1 MITNEWLQSI
11 RPRSAAPA
19 PETALFHST
28 RGHLI
33 ATRPVAPSDSGLIA
47 ELLAGL
53 SAQSL
58 FLRYCM
64 PMPRMAPEMMAR
76 EAARLGQ
83 THSTRQLTVVAL
95 ACVGGVEQVIA
106 VAELAR
112 DSGSPAVAEIALV
125 VADAYQ
131 REGIGSALCAYLI
144 AAARRQGLA
153 ALHAMALAENA
164 AVRRMVAR
172 SGAPY
177 TAETRQGMTTIQ
189 IDLRGVNPASEPAAL
204 MLA

>member
-1 MITNEWLQSI
+1 MIINECFQSVH
-11 RPRSAAPA
+11 PRSDAPA
-19 PETALFHST
+19 IGTALFRST

-33 ATRPVAPSDSGLIA
+33 ANRPVAPNDTGRIA

-64 PMPRMAPEMMAR
+64 PMPRMAPETVAR

-83 THSTRQLTVVAL
+83 AHSTQQLTVVAL

-112 DSGSPAVAEIALV
+112 DAASPAVAEIALV

-131 REGIGSALCAYLI
+131 REGIGSALCAYLV

-153 ALHAMALAENA
+153 ALRAKALAENT

-189 IDLRGVNPASEPAAL
+189 IDLRNVVQVGGAASA
-204 MLA
+204 

>member
-1 MITNEWLQSI
+1 MITNAWTH
-11 RPRSAAPA
+11 SAHSHSDAALPQ
-19 PETALFHST
+19 TALFHST
-28 RGHLI
+28 RGRLI
-33 ATRPVAPSDSGLIA
+33 AARPVAPSDAGMIG

-64 PMPRMAPEMMAR
+64 PMPRMAPETVAR
-76 EAARLGQ
+76 EIARLGQ
-83 THSTRQLTVVAL
+83 AHSTQQLTVVAL
-95 ACVGGVEQVIA
+95 AWVGGVEQVIA
-106 VAELAR
+106 VAELMHDA
-112 DSGSPAVAEIALV
+112 GSPDVAEIALV

-131 REGIGSALCAYLI
+131 RAGIGSALCAYLV

-153 ALHAMALAENA
+153 TLRAMALAENA
-164 AVRRMVAR
+164 AIRRMVAR

-189 IDLRGVNPASEPAAL
+189 INL
-204 MLA
+204 

>member
-1 MITNEWLQSI
+1 MITNESIQSVH
-11 RPRSAAPA
+11 PRSYATL

-28 RGHLI
+28 RGRLI
-33 ATRPVAPSDSGLIA
+33 ATRHVAPSDSGLIA
-47 ELLAGL
+47 DLLAGL
-53 SAQSL
+53 SARSL

-64 PMPRMAPEMMAR
+64 PMPRMAPEAVAR

-83 THSTRQLTVVAL
+83 AHSTRQITVVAL

-112 DSGSPAVAEIALV
+112 DSSSSAVAEIALV

-131 REGIGSALCAYLI
+131 REGIGSALCAYLV

-153 ALHAMALAENA
+153 ALRAMALAENA
-164 AVRRMVAR
+164 AVRRMVAH

-189 IDLRGVNPASEPAAL
+189 IDLGLGVGD
-204 MLA
+204 

>member
-1 MITNEWLQSI
+1 MITNAWTQ
-11 RPRSAAPA
+11 PAHPHSAAPQ
-19 PETALFHST
+19 PETVLFHST
-28 RGHLI
+28 RGQLI
-33 ATRPVAPSDSGLIA
+33 TARPVAPGDAGMIG

-64 PMPRMAPEMMAR
+64 PMPRMAPETVAR
-76 EAARLGQ
+76 ETARLGQ
-83 THSTRQLTVVAL
+83 LHSTRQLTVVAL
-95 ACVGGVEQVIA
+95 ASVGDLEQVIA

-112 DSGSPAVAEIALV
+112 DAGSPTIAEIALV

-131 REGIGSALCAYLI
+131 RAGIGSALCDYLV
-144 AAARRQGLA
+144 AVARRQGLA
-153 ALHAMALAENA
+153 ALRVMALAENA

-189 IDLRGVNPASEPAAL
+189 IDLG
-204 MLA
+204 

>member
-1 MITNEWLQSI
+1 MINESI
-11 RPRSAAPA
+11 QLTYSGVAIAAPSG
-19 PETALFHST
+19 ALFWSE
-28 RGHLI
+28 RG
-33 ATRPVAPSDSGLIA
+33 RPIVNRLAQPGDAGMIA

-64 PMPRMAPEMMAR
+64 PMPRMAPEAAAI

-83 THSTRQLTVVAL
+83 AHSARQIAAVAL
-95 ACVGGVEQVIA
+95 ARVQGVDQIVA

-112 DSGSPAVAEIALV
+112 DADTPAEAEIALV

-131 REGIGSALCAYLI
+131 REGIGSALCTYLI
-144 AAARRQGLA
+144 SAAQREGLA
-153 ALHAMALAENA
+153 ALRVMALAENR

-172 SGAPY
+172 SGAAY
-177 TAETRQGMTTIQ
+177 TSETRHGMTTIQ
-189 IDLRGVNPASEPAAL
+189 ITL
-204 MLA
+204 

>member
-1 MITNEWLQSI
+1 MIINECFQSVH
-11 RPRSAAPA
+11 PRSDAPA
-19 PETALFHST
+19 IGTALFRST
-28 RGHLI
+28 RGRLI
-33 ATRPVAPSDSGLIA
+33 ANRPVAPNDSGMIA

-64 PMPRMAPEMMAR
+64 PMSRMAPETVAR

-83 THSTRQLTVVAL
+83 AHSTQQFTVVAL
-95 ACVGGVEQVIA
+95 ACIGGVEQVIA

-112 DSGSPAVAEIALV
+112 DVASSAVAEIALV

-131 REGIGSALCAYLI
+131 REGIGSALCAYLV

-153 ALHAMALAENA
+153 ALRAEALAENT

-177 TAETRQGMTTIQ
+177 TAATSRGMTTIQ
-189 IDLRGVNPASEPAAL
+189 IDLRNVVQVSGAASA
-204 MLA
+204 

>member
-1 MITNEWLQSI
+1 MIRYEWFHSI
-11 RPRSAAPA
+11 HPHFQPRPKEIV
-19 PETALFHST
+19 PEATLFHSKH
-28 RGHLI
+28 GYLI
-33 ATRPVAPSDSGLIA
+33 ANRLAAPNDAGMIA
-47 ELLAGL
+47 ELLASL

-64 PMPRMAPEMMAR
+64 PMPRMAPEMVAR
-76 EAARLGQ
+76 ETARLMQ
-83 THSTRQLTVVAL
+83 RSAQQLTAVAL
-95 ACVGGVEQVIA
+95 TESSGVERVIG

-112 DSGSPAVAEIALV
+112 DAGSPAAAEIALV

-131 REGIGSALCAYLI
+131 REGIGSALCAYLV

-153 ALHAMALAENA
+153 ALRALAMAENT

-172 SGAPY
+172 SGASY

-189 IDLRGVNPASEPAAL
+189 IDLRNVGQLSAAAL
-204 MLA
+204 V

>member
-1 MITNEWLQSI
+1 MIINECFQSTH
-11 RPRSAAPA
+11 PCADAPV
-19 PETALFHST
+19 PGTTLFRST
-28 RGHLI
+28 RGRLV
-33 ATRPVAPSDSGLIA
+33 ANRPVAPNDSGMIA

-64 PMPRMAPEMMAR
+64 PIPRMAPEMVMR

-112 DSGSPAVAEIALV
+112 DATTAAVAEIALV

-131 REGIGSALCAYLI
+131 REGIGSALCAYLV

-153 ALHAMALAENA
+153 ALRALALAENT

-177 TAETRQGMTTIQ
+177 TAETRQGVTTIQ
-189 IDLRGVNPASEPAAL
+189 LDLRNIGQVGSAAL
-204 MLA
+204 A

>member
-1 MITNEWLQSI
+1 MIINECFQSAQ
-11 RPRSAAPA
+11 PRSDAPA
-19 PETALFHST
+19 LETALFRST

-33 ATRPVAPSDSGLIA
+33 ANRPVAPNDSGKIA
-47 ELLAGL
+47 ALLAGL

-64 PMPRMAPEMMAR
+64 PMPRMAPETVAR

-83 THSTRQLTVVAL
+83 IHSTSQLTVVAL
-95 ACVGGVEQVIA
+95 ACIGGEEQLIA

-112 DSGSPAVAEIALV
+112 DAGSPAVAEIALV

-131 REGIGSALCAYLI
+131 REGIGSALCAYLV

-153 ALHAMALAENA
+153 ALRAMALAENT

-189 IDLRGVNPASEPAAL
+189 LDLRAGGQVGAAAPA
-204 MLA
+204 

>member
-1 MITNEWLQSI
+1 MIINECFQSVH
-11 RPRSAAPA
+11 PRSDAPA
-19 PETALFHST
+19 IGTALFRST

-33 ATRPVAPSDSGLIA
+33 ANRPVAPNDTGRIA

-64 PMPRMAPEMMAR
+64 PMSRMAPETVAR

-83 THSTRQLTVVAL
+83 AHSTQQFTVVAL
-95 ACVGGVEQVIA
+95 ACIGGVEQVIA

-112 DSGSPAVAEIALV
+112 DAASSAVAEIALV

-131 REGIGSALCAYLI
+131 REGIGSALCAYLV

-153 ALHAMALAENA
+153 TLRAMVLAENA
-164 AVRRMVAR
+164 AIRRMVAR

-189 IDLRGVNPASEPAAL
+189 IDLRNVGPLGAAAL
-204 MLA
+204 A

>member
-1 MITNEWLQSI
+1 MIINECFQSVH
-11 RPRSAAPA
+11 PRSDAPA
-19 PETALFHST
+19 IGTALFRST

-33 ATRPVAPSDSGLIA
+33 ANRPVAPNDTGRIA

-64 PMPRMAPEMMAR
+64 PMSRMAPETVAR

-83 THSTRQLTVVAL
+83 AHSTQQFTVVAL
-95 ACVGGVEQVIA
+95 ACIGGVEQVIA

-112 DSGSPAVAEIALV
+112 DAASSAVAEIALV

-131 REGIGSALCAYLI
+131 REGIGSALCAYLV

-153 ALHAMALAENA
+153 ALRAEALAENT

-177 TAETRQGMTTIQ
+177 TAATSRGMTTIQ
-189 IDLRGVNPASEPAAL
+189 IDLRNVVQVSGAASA
-204 MLA
+204 